1 MKQPDPKKH
10 QFVSFTKSFI
20 RLTRYFALLT
30 NIQVGVAIL
39 VASELIGVYEELV

>member
-1 MKQPDPKKH
+1 MNQPDPKKH

-20 RLTRYFALLT
+20 RLTGYFALLT
-30 NIQVGVAIL
+30 SIPVGVTIL

>member
-10 QFVSFTKSFI
+10 QFVSFAKSFV
-20 RLTRYFALLT
+20 RLTGYFALLT